1 MTEYAHHGRPEPHSI
16 QVMKCAHEKETVVE
30 LCVRSNRL
38 LMIYEVMDYLADF
51 VLWTSHRELHRWA
64 ISDNGI
70 DKYNEFYFYSEY

>member
-1 MTEYAHHGRPEPHSI
+1 
-16 QVMKCAHEKETVVE
+16 
-30 LCVRSNRL
+30 
-38 LMIYEVMDYLADF
+38 MIYEVMDYLADF